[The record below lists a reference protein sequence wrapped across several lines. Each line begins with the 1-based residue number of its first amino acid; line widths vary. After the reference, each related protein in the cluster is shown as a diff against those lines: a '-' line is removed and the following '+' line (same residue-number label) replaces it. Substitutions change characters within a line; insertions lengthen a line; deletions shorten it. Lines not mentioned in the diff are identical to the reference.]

1 MIFEGYDSVMVEC
14 KLFILFGHPTVLIAV
29 KLSYNYNV
37 TCYAKILLEYPKLFI
52 DYIHKTDDNLSK
64 SKE

>member
-14 KLFILFGHPTVLIAV
+14 KLFILVGHPTVLIAV

-37 TCYAKILLEYPKLFI
+37 TCYAKILLEYPKL
-52 DYIHKTDDNLSK
+52 YRLYS
-64 SKE
+64 

>member
-14 KLFILFGHPTVLIAV
+14 KLFILVGHPTVLIAV

-37 TCYAKILLEYPKLFI
+37 ACYAKILLEYPKL
-52 DYIHKTDDNLSK
+52 YRLYS
-64 SKE
+64 